1 MADNRNVL
9 IVVGTLRKDGFNVQ
23 LADHVRKLLD
33 GRANVSV
40 LDYSQLSLMN
50 QDLEN
55 PEPAA
60 VAAVREA
67 VREAD
72 GVWFVSPQYNASFPG
87 HVKNLVDWL
96 SRPLPGKG
104 RDSAATNGMKATV
117 SGAGGRTATAEMRA
131 ALDSLLEFVGASVMR
146 EDETGVALPASPGPP
161 ASWRFPP
168 KTRPRSPHRR
178 TRFWSSSRSGR
189 THGHSGGTKGRP

>member
-1 MADNRNVL
+1 MAEKNVL
-9 IVVGTLRKDGFNVQ
+9 IVVGTLRKNGFNEQ
-23 LADHVRKLLD
+23 LAQRIEALLA
-33 GRANVSV
+33 GRANVSR
-40 LDYSQLSLMN
+40 LDYAALPLMN

-55 PEPAA
+55 PERPE

-67 VREAD
+67 VRQAD

-104 RDSAATNGMKATV
+104 RDTAVAGGMRATV

-131 ALDSLLEFVGASVMR
+131 ALEAEKETGIALSGESWTTGTLSLSAEDEAALAAQADAFLEFIA
-146 EDETGVALPASPGPP
+146 
-161 ASWRFPP
+161 
-168 KTRPRSPHRR
+168 
-178 TRFWSSSRSGR
+178 
-189 THGHSGGTKGRP
+189 

>member
-1 MADNRNVL
+1 MADNKNVL
-9 IVVGTLRKDGFNVQ
+9 IVVGTLRKDGYNLQ
-23 LADHVRKLLD
+23 LADHVRQLLD

-40 LDYSQLSLMN
+40 LDYSQLPLMN
-50 QDLEN
+50 QELEN

-104 RDSAATNGMKATV
+104 RDSAATNGMRATV

-131 ALDSLLEFVGASVMR
+131 ALDSLLEFVGVQVMR
-146 EDETGVALPASPGPP
+146 EGETGVALSGESWASGKL
-161 ASWRFPP
+161 ALSAEDEATLSAQADAFLE
-168 KTRPRSPHRR
+168 
-178 TRFWSSSRSGR
+178 FIA
-189 THGHSGGTKGRP
+189 